1 MNSVIIRASTKFIWI
16 APLARNRIRWVDSRA
31 PSIFLQRDISDREL
45 GEIVVR
51 SLQES
56 RNILSDE
63 MKSLIEYSDTS
74 EKEWQNFAQK
84 QFEYKTLE
92 SLYRETL
99 VLDIKDDSN
108 TIRIE
113 VLFNKDNAPVWVKKD
128 VEDEAVVAIPRTLG
142 EEEIGRTIKATI
154 NRWLK
159 LHNDR

>member
-1 MNSVIIRASTKFIWI
+1 M
-16 APLARNRIRWVDSRA
+16 
-31 PSIFLQRDISDREL
+31 
-45 GEIVVR
+45 R